1 MNENKTQTKTQT
13 KNQTKN
19 QTVLISGGSVA
30 GPALAYW
37 LHRHGFTP
45 TIVERAP
52 QLRDGGYAVDFRG
65 EALDVL
71 N

>member
-45 TIVERAP
+45 HHRRAGTAAARRR
-52 QLRDGGYAVDFRG
+52 LRGR
-65 EALDVL
+65 LPR
-71 N
+71 